1 MSVNENTKNEIYDR
15 LDSVQPKVNKLQD
28 QLESILEDLG
38 LNPDYAETLIDEMIE
53 KFEEDLE
60 KLLSEDEQFIS

>member
-1 MSVNENTKNEIYDR
+1 MSVNENLKNEIYDR

-53 KFEEDLE
+53 KFEEDLT